1 MTDKRRSLKEVKR
14 LENLATRR
22 QADEKRRQDFQ
33 AFSTL
38 RRETH
43 ATAMGE
49 GIIVLDKSGRVVEH
63 IAYRNRSGTCEEVDW
78 AIPPL
83 RTNGVLGKRPLYPEK
98 YEGPTPAVGDE
109 CLILDWPTWEANHK
123 AEFYLA
129 ILLNLFIFYYESGI
143 IEIRMQ
149 FLRKVIGTTFLI
161 PPLDFMDTTSLKT
174 IKIVPNG
181 SICDILELNL

>member
-1 MTDKRRSLKEVKR
+1 
-14 LENLATRR
+14 
-22 QADEKRRQDFQ
+22 
-33 AFSTL
+33 
-38 RRETH
+38 
-43 ATAMGE
+43 MGE

-129 ILLNLFIFYYESGI
+129 ILLNLFIFYYENGI

-161 PPLDFMDTTSLKT
+161 PPLDFMDTNHVIVARSLLL
-174 IKIVPNG
+174 
-181 SICDILELNL
+181 IL